1 MTKQI
6 LKSLIDTQLTE
17 KKAILNSLSDE
28 DKVTLQATIDALT
41 SLAEQVDAL
50 EDTEENQET
59 TKTFNDAI
67 TALKEQVDALTEKIN
82 LKNTQ
87 PEEMKETTENYLNTR
102 QSLVDFYRIAT
113 SSKNSKDVK
122 NAWKAK
128 LIENGITPAE
138 GSEDFLLPAAI
149 SGAILDAWERP
160 GNWLKE
166 LKNTGLKSYK
176 IRTVTTDGDD
186 EDARAK
192 GHQKGDS
199 KASQDL
205 DVITKILNLQSIY
218 KLMEL
223 PHLDV
228 VNDDE
233 GQLVKYLADE
243 IYRQLLVEVQR
254 AVLVGDGRLASSD
267 YKITSIEAINRAET
281 DTYVTV
287 NTYDGTN
294 QLLTDVMLTVNAVE
308 NVMND
313 KIYAFM
319 SKQTLLELRT
329 VQFGE
334 DSTVQY
340 NSPEVVAEM
349 LGVDA
354 IITTTLLPET
364 VKMIAFCPKAYV
376 TIGNFTAPE
385 YREGFAYKTNT
396 DWFLG
401 EIFAGGAME
410 QPLGAAVLLVESESE
425 DEE

>member
-1 MTKQI
+1 MNKKLLKDLISTIISDKQMVM
-6 LKSLIDTQLTE
+6 
-17 KKAILNSLSDE
+17 NSLSEE
-28 DKVTLQATIDALT
+28 DKAKVQEVIDALT
-41 SLAEQVDAL
+41 ALAEQVDAM
-50 EDTEENQET
+50 EDTEDNEEA
-59 TKTFNDAI
+59 KTNFNDAVASIQEQI
-67 TALKEQVDALTEKIN
+67 TALTEKIN
-82 LKNTQ
+82 LIQTQ
-87 PEEMKETTENYLNTR
+87 PEEMKENTENYLNTR
-102 QSLVDFYRIAT
+102 QSLVDFYHIAT
-113 SSKNSKDVK
+113 SSKSAKEVR
-122 NAWKAK
+122 NAWNAK
-128 LIENGITPAE
+128 LVENGITPAE

-149 SGAILDAWERP
+149 SGAIMDAWERP

-176 IRTVTTDGDD
+176 IRTVTTDGND

-192 GHQKGDS
+192 GHKKGDD
-199 KASQDL
+199 KDSQDL
-205 DVITKILNLQSIY
+205 DVITKVLNLQSIY

-243 IYRQLLVEVQR
+243 IYRQLLVEAQR
-254 AVLVGDGRLASSD
+254 AILVGDGRASNSD
-267 YKITSIEAINRAET
+267 YKINSFEAINRSAT

-294 QLLTDVMLTVNAVE
+294 QLLTDVITTVNAVE
-308 NVMND
+308 NVYND
-313 KIYAFM
+313 KVYAFM
-319 SKQTLLELRT
+319 SKQTLLALRT

-349 LGVDA
+349 IGVDA
-354 IITTTLLPET
+354 IITTTLLGDD
-364 VKMIAFCPKAYV
+364 VKMVAFCPKSYV
-376 TIGNFTAPE
+376 TIGNLTAPE

-410 QPLGAAVLLVESESE
+410 QPLGAAVLLDGTSD